1 MIDKLKFQN
10 YKAFDEGEIE
20 IRPLTFLLGANSSGK
35 SSILHLF
42 LMLEQTI
49 SNTDNYNAALK
60 TNGHSVS
67 LGEDENLLKDRNH
80 KKQIHLEFGIN
91 AKDYIDSV
99 KEMQNKILSFFI
111 LYLDV
116 LNNSKDSEIQ
126 KYKKKIKV
134 RRVIGDLEELF
145 ASKISKKSR
154 TSSLLDKIYSPW
166 LFESLDSTSFN
177 NKIIFLKWIE
187 WMRESDSN
195 NNVAF
200 YESIK
205 NCFDLFDKAFKSSP
219 DSASIEFV
227 LEYDDSLRKLTVTN
241 CKVIVGTIKVIHIL
255 IKGVKTEI
263 SSEVFATKDLEALT
277 NYTSE
282 LSFEFDSLSI
292 RSLSTL
298 DNPFIAYIVTL
309 VKQAFMPVQDFFSK
323 KNMNYVGPLRANP
336 QRYYFLDDSNTNTTL
351 DYRKGSSLAEILKKN
366 TSVLRKINEWL
377 NRFDLNVNVEEFR
390 DVIHNIK
397 VKQNMLTLD
406 IPDVGF
412 GVSQLLPILVEGTM
426 SSENSTI
433 IMEQPEIHLHPK
445 MQAELAEFFIDILQL
460 KNKDNNQI
468 NKHLIIETH
477 SEYIIKRI
485 RRHLAEGTISRD
497 QVAIYFVTP
506 RKKEYP
512 DTAEI
517 KLAPISD
524 DGTIEWPEEFYI
536 TEFEDEMA
544 FFKAKMNKS

>member
-1 MIDKLKFQN
+1 MIDKLKFKN

-67 LGEDENLLKDRNH
+67 LGEDENLLKDRKH
-80 KKQIHLEFGIN
+80 EKQIHLEFGIN

-99 KEMQNKILSFFI
+99 KEMQHKILSHFS
-111 LYLDV
+111 YLINV
-116 LNNSKDSEIQ
+116 LNNSEDSAIQ
-126 KYKKKIKV
+126 KYNKRSKERKIISLEGLFALKKFGTSK
-134 RRVIGDLEELF
+134 
-145 ASKISKKSR
+145 ASKI
-154 TSSLLDKIYSPW
+154 LDNLYSPW
-166 LFESLDSTSFN
+166 LLESLNSTSLN
-177 NKIIFLKWIE
+177 NDITFLKWIE
-187 WMRESDSN
+187 WMRKSDSKIF
-195 NNVAF
+195 VAF

-205 NCFDLFDKAFKSSP
+205 NCFDLFNKAFDSSP

-227 LEYDDSLRKLTVTN
+227 LEYNDPFRKLTVTN
-241 CKVIVGTIKVIHIL
+241 CKVIVGEKMVIQIL
-255 IKGVKTEI
+255 IKGEEIDI
-263 SSEVFATKDLEALT
+263 SSKVFASEDLKTLT

-282 LSFEFDSLSI
+282 LSFEFNSLSI

-298 DNPFIAYIVTL
+298 DNPFITYIVTL

-351 DYRKGSSLAEILKKN
+351 DYRKGASLAEILKNNK
-366 TSVLRKINEWL
+366 SVLKKINKWL

-390 DVIHNIK
+390 DIIHNIK
-397 VKQNMLTLD
+397 VKQNMLSLD

-412 GVSQLLPILVEGTM
+412 GVSQLLPILVEGMM

-460 KNKDNNQI
+460 QNKDNNQI
-468 NKHLIIETH
+468 NKHLIIESH

-485 RRHLAEGTISRD
+485 RRRLAEGKISRE

-506 RKKEYP
+506 RKYP